1 MRSGRL
7 NVSVAT
13 WSETSYSSSLMTE
26 RYRSPDERAAGSG
39 PQPQLT
45 YRGPIPGTTEVLLI
59 RHGRSADVVPG
70 TPESSDPGLHEI
82 GRAQAHALAK
92 RLESKQID
100 GVYAS
105 HLARAIETAR
115 PLADARRL
123 PVNVIEDLQEVL
135 LGDWGEGEFRR
146 RAAIGD
152 PEFLAAMATGRWDAI
167 PGAERDED
175 LRARVTTT
183 VLGLRTA
190 HVDQTIAVVS
200 HGARSTRAS
209 PGCSRSTARTSRRSR
224 TQASRRSTCGGR
236 AGAAHHD
243 ERLQPH
249 LRPRGRA
256 ARLTVRG

>member
-1 MRSGRL
+1 M
-7 NVSVAT
+7 
-13 WSETSYSSSLMTE
+13 SEQQG
-26 RYRSPDERAAGSG
+26 AV

-70 TPESSDPGLHEI
+70 TAESSDPGLHEI

-92 RLESKQID
+92 RLANKQID
-100 GVYAS
+100 AIYAS
-105 HLARAIETAR
+105 HLARAVQTAQ
-115 PLADARRL
+115 PLADARGL
-123 PVNVIEDLQEVL
+123 PVNVVEDLQEVL

-200 HGARSTRAS
+200 HGGAINACLAGLLEIDRSHIA
-209 PGCSRSTARTSRRSR
+209 AIENTSI
-224 TQASRRSTCGGR
+224 TTV
-236 AGAAHHD
+236 
-243 ERLQPH
+243 H
-249 LRPRGRA
+249 LREGAP
-256 ARLTVRG
+256 ARLITMNDCNHVYDPVIGPLD

>member
-1 MRSGRL
+1 
-7 NVSVAT
+7 
-13 WSETSYSSSLMTE
+13 MTE
-26 RYRSPDERAAGSG
+26 RYRSPDERAAGSR

-115 PLADARRL
+115 PTRRRASAL

-152 PEFLAAMATGRWDAI
+152 PEFLAAMATGRRDAI
-167 PGAERDED
+167 PGA
-175 LRARVTTT
+175 RARR
-183 VLGLRTA
+183 GLACTRHDDRARAAHRTC
-190 HVDQTIAVVS
+190 
-200 HGARSTRAS
+200 RSNHRR
-209 PGCSRSTARTSRRSR
+209 GVSRRR
-224 TQASRRSTCGGR
+224 DQ
-236 AGAAHHD
+236 
-243 ERLQPH
+243 RL
-249 LRPRGRA
+249 PRRA
-256 ARLTVRG
+256 ARDRPFAHRGDREHEHHDGPPA

>member
-1 MRSGRL
+1 M
-7 NVSVAT
+7 
-13 WSETSYSSSLMTE
+13 SEQQG
-26 RYRSPDERAAGSG
+26 AV
-39 PQPQLT
+39 PQLT

-92 RLESKQID
+92 RLEGKQID

-115 PLADARRL
+115 PLADARGL

-190 HVDQTIAVVS
+190 HVGQTIAVVS
-200 HGARSTRAS
+200 HGGAINACLAGLLEIDRSHIAS
-209 PGCSRSTARTSRRSR
+209 IENTSI
-224 TQASRRSTCGGR
+224 TTV
-236 AGAAHHD
+236 
-243 ERLQPH
+243 H
-249 LRPRGRA
+249 LREGAP
-256 ARLTVRG
+256 ARLITMNDCNHIYDPVVGPLD